1 MADNVLFCSRCGV
14 AYRPGSGSFCEKCG
28 ADLGPQPT
36 IATMGSPAPS
46 YRQATADTV
55 SSAGYGGFWIR
66 LVALVVDTIIVRI
79 AVFPIVA
86 LLSFMGL
93 RHRDFFIT
101 GRVENS
107 DIPALMGTAFA
118 AFWVFVL
125 VNWLYEALL
134 TSSAWQGTVGKKI
147 LSLRVTDE
155 AGNRIS
161 FARASGRHFAK
172 YLSAIFLVGFIM
184 AAFTDRKRA
193 LHDMMAGTL
202 VRKS

>member
-1 MADNVLFCSRCGV
+1 
-14 AYRPGSGSFCEKCG
+14 
-28 ADLGPQPT
+28 
-36 IATMGSPAPS
+36 MGSPAPS
-46 YRQATADTV
+46 YRQATADTG

-66 LVALVVDTIIVRI
+66 LVALVVDTIIVRL

-101 GRVENS
+101 GRIENS

-147 LSLRVTDE
+147 LGLRVTDE

-161 FARASGRHFAK
+161 FGRASGRHFAK